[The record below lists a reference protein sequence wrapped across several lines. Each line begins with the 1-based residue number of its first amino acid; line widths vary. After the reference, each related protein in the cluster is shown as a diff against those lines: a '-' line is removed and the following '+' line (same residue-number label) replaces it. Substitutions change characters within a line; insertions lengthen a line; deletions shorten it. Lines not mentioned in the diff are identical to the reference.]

1 MPVVLFPCVDTY
13 MIETEFFDD
22 VEDSSNVNDEYDLLG
37 EHVANLQE
45 EASSLLL
52 EPFEHFEV

>member
-1 MPVVLFPCVDTY
+1 MPVVLFPCEDDY

-22 VEDSSNVNDEYDLLG
+22 VEDSFDVNDEYDLLG
-37 EHVANLQE
+37 EYVANLQE

-52 EPFEHFEV
+52 EPFDYFED

>member
-1 MPVVLFPCVDTY
+1 

-22 VEDSSNVNDEYDLLG
+22 VENSFNANDEYDLLG

-52 EPFEHFEV
+52 EPFDYFED